1 MSRPM
6 HVSEHRTGVI
16 PVPDPLS
23 GANLAF
29 DVPLQPLLAR
39 YVATV

>member
-6 HVSEHRTGVI
+6 HISERRTGVI
-16 PVPDPLS
+16 PVPNPLS

-29 DVPLQPLLAR
+29 DGRLQPLLAR